1 MIISTLSCTVFYT
14 FLGLFNGKIVPLP
27 PIKNELGE
35 YLGKV
40 IRNAVRI
47 QSTRTIGRFR

>member
-27 PIKNELGE
+27 PIKNELGS
-35 YLGKV
+35 K